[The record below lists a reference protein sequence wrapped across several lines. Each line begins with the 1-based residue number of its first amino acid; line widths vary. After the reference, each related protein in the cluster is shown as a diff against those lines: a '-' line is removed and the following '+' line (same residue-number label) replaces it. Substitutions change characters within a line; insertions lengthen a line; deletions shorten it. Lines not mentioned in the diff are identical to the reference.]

1 MEGHGL
7 SGDRPCSDSLSRCI
21 LCIQGASAQERG
33 WAVIIAILVPNA
45 LLAALAIWLVINAA
59 KPGARTEEAVCSDA
73 ATAC

>member
-1 MEGHGL
+1 M
-7 SGDRPCSDSLSRCI
+7 
-21 LCIQGASAQERG
+21 
-33 WAVIIAILVPNA
+33 IAILVPNA